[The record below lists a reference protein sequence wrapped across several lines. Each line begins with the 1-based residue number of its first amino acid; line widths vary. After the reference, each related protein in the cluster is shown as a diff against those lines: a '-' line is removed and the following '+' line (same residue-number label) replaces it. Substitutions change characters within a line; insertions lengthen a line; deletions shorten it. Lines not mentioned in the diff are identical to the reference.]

1 MNCLKMKMNNIE
13 NIKVNV
19 FANKLANK
27 KTKDVTLR
35 EWLTTWSEAY
45 QSRIE
50 AIRKANNDGD
60 EEQAKL
66 LKGYLPAIT
75 VTGYFE
81 SIRNDNMCHHLNPVI
96 AIDIDRKEN
105 PHAPADWTYVKQ
117 TLMMLPFVFYAS
129 LSVRGDGIFL
139 LVAWDT
145 SKDFQR
151 IWANLEKKFYD
162 MGVKIDKSCKN
173 IGRLR
178 FVSYD
183 KDAYLKETDI
193 EPFSDDSVVE
203 VAKLKSTMS
212 GYARCTN
219 NYVDAE
225 LIVKAIYRL
234 IELGYQSRDYNEWLK
249 DGFRIAS
256 LGESGRELFRMI
268 SRNSPSY
275 NNDADV
281 DKKYDHCLRTTR
293 YNTSSLSYYYA
304 LLKAHYGQDW
314 RQEIL
319 SSLC

>member
-1 MNCLKMKMNNIE
+1 MNCLKMKMSNIE

-19 FANKLANK
+19 FASAKTAT
-27 KTKDVTLR
+27 KTKDVTLK
-35 EWLTTWSEAY
+35 EWLTDWSEKY
-45 QSRIE
+45 KTQIERIRE
-50 AIRKANNDGD
+50 VNKVD
-60 EEQAKL
+60 EERAKQ
-66 LKGYLPAIT
+66 LKVNLPT
-75 VTGYFE
+75 VSITGYFE
-81 SIRNDNMCHHLNPVI
+81 SIRKDDMCHHLNPII
-96 AIDIDRKEN
+96 AIDIDRKDN
-105 PHAPADWTYVKQ
+105 PKSPDDWTYVKQ
-117 TLMMLPFVFYAS
+117 SLMMLPFVFYAS

-178 FVSYD
+178 FISYD

-193 EPFSDDSVVE
+193 DPFSDDSEVE
-203 VAKLKSTMS
+203 TSMMSGAKYVGNKSTVS
-212 GYARCTN
+212 GF
-219 NYVDAE
+219 VDAE

-275 NNDADV
+275 KNDADV
-281 DKKYDHCLRTTR
+281 DKKYDQCLKTTR
-293 YNTSSLSYYYA
+293 YGTSSLSYYYA
-304 LLKAHYGQDW
+304 LLKAHYGQNW
-314 RQEIL
+314 RQEVL
-319 SSLC
+319 CSLC

>member
-1 MNCLKMKMNNIE
+1 MNNIE
-13 NIKVNV
+13 NIKVNM
-19 FANKLANK
+19 FASAKTAT
-27 KTKDVTLR
+27 KTKDVTLK
-35 EWLTTWSEAY
+35 EWLTDWSEKY
-45 QSRIE
+45 RPQIE
-50 AIRKANNDGD
+50 LIREVNKVD
-60 EEQAKL
+60 EERAKQ
-66 LKGYLPAIT
+66 LKGKIPAVSI
-75 VTGYFE
+75 TGYFE
-81 SIRNDNMCHHLNPVI
+81 YVRNDNMYNYLNPII
-96 AIDIDRKEN
+96 AIDIDRKDN
-105 PHAPADWTYVKQ
+105 PKAPDDWTYVKQ
-117 TLMMLPFVFYAS
+117 SLMMLPFVFYAS

-162 MGVKIDKSCKN
+162 IGVKIDKSCKN

-203 VAKLKSTMS
+203 VAKLKSTVS
-212 GYARCTN
+212 GYACCAH

-268 SRNSPSY
+268 SRNSQSY
-275 NNDADV
+275 KNDDDV
-281 DKKYDHCLRTTR
+281 DKKYDQLLRTTR

-304 LLKAHYGQDW
+304 LLKAHYGQEW